1 MKILVPVKRVI
12 DYNVKVRVK
21 PDQSGV
27 ELANVKMAMNP
38 FDEIAVEQALR
49 IKEAGQADEIVLV
62 SVGPSQSQETIRTG
76 LAWERIEASILKLI
90 RILSL
95 WQLLNY

>member
-1 MKILVPVKRVI
+1 MKILVPVKRVV

-62 SVGPSQSQETIRTG
+62 SVS
-76 LAWERIEASILKLI
+76 AASSGDNTY
-90 RILSL
+90 RSCNGRG
-95 WQLLNY
+95 QGHPH